1 MAGAP
6 LAQAAQLWALLD
18 EMAENAPQ
26 ASRRFLRQQRAEAER
41 VCAAPEPHLCLR
53 ARVGARQEGSAPS
66 PAAGT
71 GGAQPRLGLL
81 QDVVGG
87 PLFINICSWKRVPAP
102 KAPTEPTPVSVG
114 RLEEV
119 SGEGALYRV
128 IDIAYNP
135 DVLQRGESPAEMEHL
150 IPWTL
155 KLIEERC
162 SLGLSCSY
170 TVEPFKL
177 KGSLKMMQQ
186 RLGGRQRSAPQLSQN
201 TEKELTLDQLLHTG
215 EAEDCSNSPVLLKEE
230 GVTQS
235 RKHLIEEISSP
246 EVREK
251 PTVPVHEIIT
261 VRDAEEKPLQ
271 IQLTVQLPGVGSV
284 SECDLSISQD
294 DLIVEVPE
302 KYKLEL
308 DLPELVD
315 EEGATAVFKTGTGVL
330 FVTLPVAKTG

>member
-1 MAGAP
+1 DP
-6 LAQAAQLWALLD
+6 
-18 EMAENAPQ
+18 
-26 ASRRFLRQQRAEAER
+26 
-41 VCAAPEPHLCLR
+41 
-53 ARVGARQEGSAPS
+53 
-66 PAAGT
+66 
-71 GGAQPRLGLL
+71 
-81 QDVVGG
+81 
-87 PLFINICSWKRVPAP
+87 
-102 KAPTEPTPVSVG
+102 
-114 RLEEV
+114 
-119 SGEGALYRV
+119 YRV

-135 DVLQRGESPAEMEHL
+135 DVLQRGESPAQMEHL
-150 IPWTL
+150 IHWTL

-162 SLGLSCSY
+162 SLVLSCSY

-177 KGSLKMMQQ
+177 KGSLNMMQQ

-201 TEKELTLDQLLHTG
+201 TEKGLTLDQLLHAVQ
-215 EAEDCSNSPVLLKEE
+215 AEDCSTSPVLLKEE

-271 IQLTVQLPGVGSV
+271 IQLTVQLPEVGSV
-284 SECDLSISQD
+284 SECDLSISKD

-302 KYKLEL
+302 KYKLQL

-330 FVTLPVAKTG
+330 FVTLPVAKTGP

>member
-1 MAGAP
+1 ATATAAMAGAA
-6 LAQAAQLWALLD
+6 LARAAQLWALLD
-18 EMAENAPQ
+18 EMAENDPQ
-26 ASRRFLRQQRAEAER
+26 AYRRFLRQQRAEAER

-53 ARVGARQEGSAPS
+53 ARVGARAGGLGPSACCWHW
-66 PAAGT
+66 
-71 GGAQPRLGLL
+71 
-81 QDVVGG
+81 VVGGG

-119 SGEGALYRV
+119 SAVGDLYRV

-150 IPWTL
+150 IQWTL

-162 SLGLSCSY
+162 SLVLPCSY

-177 KGSLKMMQQ
+177 KGSLNMMQQ

-201 TEKELTLDQLLHTG
+201 TEKGLTLDQLFHTV
-215 EAEDCSNSPVLLKEE
+215 EAEDCSNSPVLLKE
-230 GVTQS
+230 GVTQP
-235 RKHLIEEISSP
+235 RKQLIEEISSP

-271 IQLTVQLPGVGSV
+271 IQLTVQLPEVGSV
-284 SECDLSISQD
+284 SECDLSISKD

-302 KYKLEL
+302 KYKLQL

-330 FVTLPVAKTG
+330 FVTLPVAKTGP